1 MEKEI
6 TDEIKIHS
14 KALELAKKMQEM
26 KKQRRGLESSIRKPE
41 EELNLLFDQSKVDS
55 LEIEIGILTRRKT
68 EDGYEWVIEL

>member
-1 MEKEI
+1 
-6 TDEIKIHS
+6 
-14 KALELAKKMQEM
+14 MQEM